1 MLQSFFHISVAI
13 STHIIGI
20 FFLVKGKS
28 IGENIIVAV
37 VWTAVVEDTLGWYPL
52 PEVEQINLSL
62 PPQIFSHHFGLEV
75 DMTNG
80 LMPSR

>member
-1 MLQSFFHISVAI
+1 MSVAI
-13 STHIIGI
+13 SAHIIGI
-20 FFLVKGKS
+20 FFFVKGKS
-28 IGENIIVAV
+28 VGENIVVAV

-52 PEVEQINLSL
+52 PEVEQINLSF
-62 PPQIFSHHFGLEV
+62 PPQKNIFLSHHFGLEV